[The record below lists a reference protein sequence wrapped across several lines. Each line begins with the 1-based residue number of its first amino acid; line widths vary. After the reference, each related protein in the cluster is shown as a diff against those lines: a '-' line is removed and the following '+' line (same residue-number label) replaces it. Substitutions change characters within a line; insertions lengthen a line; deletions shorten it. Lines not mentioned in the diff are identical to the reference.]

1 VTGTA
6 LLSSTFLL
14 VKAVVVHQLGPKD
27 YLLYL
32 LFAGYHVATAYYV
45 ESRLAFRNVKP
56 HIVLYVWASVAVFA
70 ALLWPSTL
78 LASAEP
84 LYKFLN
90 VKSNVKYSR
99 YEDIAKMG
107 WKELARSAFF
117 TALLAV
123 VYNIIIKR
131 GNHASLCAAWRFCL
145 WPWPST

>member
-14 VKAVVVHQLGPKD
+14 VKAVVAHQLGPKD
-27 YLLYL
+27 YLL
-32 LFAGYHVATAYYV
+32 FVGYHVATARYM
-45 ESRLAFRNVKP
+45 ESRLAFRNVRP
-56 HIVLYVWASVAVFA
+56 HMALYAWAPVAVFA

-84 LYKFLN
+84 LYKFLKN

-99 YEDIAKMG
+99 HEDIAKMG
-107 WKELARSAFF
+107 WRELAKSAFL

-123 VYNIIIKR
+123 VYNI
-131 GNHASLCAAWRFCL
+131 L
-145 WPWPST
+145 